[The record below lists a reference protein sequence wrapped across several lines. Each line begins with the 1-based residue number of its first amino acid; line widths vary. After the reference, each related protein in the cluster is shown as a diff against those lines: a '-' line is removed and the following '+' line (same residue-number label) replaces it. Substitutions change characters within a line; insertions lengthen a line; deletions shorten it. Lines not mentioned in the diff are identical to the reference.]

1 MSAICQ
7 QLSLSYMLI
16 MFFFKFQ
23 DEIRCNLEFSERNLL
38 VTFIKKDEGFESDT
52 ESAKSLEVPAVA
64 ASKADP
70 PGETGRSATDEKI
83 IKDHVFGFADPPG
96 IFFLSRLSGLETIFS
111 FYKMSV
117 KNKQG

>member
-1 MSAICQ
+1 
-7 QLSLSYMLI
+7 
-16 MFFFKFQ
+16 MFFFLK

-64 ASKADP
+64 ATKADP

-96 IFFLSRLSGLETIFS
+96 IFFLFRHRHQNHGNIS
-111 FYKMSV
+111 FVSIRV
-117 KNKQG
+117 KNYV